1 MSSVELMN
9 RELDFLDREIPSSI
23 EHHDW
28 THEVFPEELRE
39 IYDPEEVIIRRY
51 DSIEDL
57 VGNVINPQSF
67 SDLPLNNPRS
77 FTGFVN
83 FLDLAKRLGAE
94 LFGFYLPYHKF
105 HRSRRWGI
113 YLMKEPILEHCNFL
127 YHSQEEF
134 LGKEALS
141 YEEVHQIFIYC
152 IFRHETFHYQVET
165 FVTRMELIQNKALYL
180 PFQSD
185 VEPLVMNS
193 KHWLEEA
200 LAESSVVR
208 SRYVSNKNKGV
219 KAKHIIAMY
228 EWHLKMMP
236 PGYSDYQ
243 CHEYGGPDE
252 AHMYFASQLKETAR
266 VPEAI
271 LPKSMTVKSLNLHD
285 FSSVPTYW
293 VSSERMKQIY

>member
-1 MSSVELMN
+1 MSSIELMN
-9 RELDFLDREIPSSI
+9 KELGFLDKNVPNSI

-39 IYDPEEVIIRRY
+39 IYDPEEVTIKRFE
-51 DSIEDL
+51 SIDDL
-57 VGNVINPQSF
+57 VGNVINPRSF
-67 SDLPLNNPRS
+67 SDLSFNNTRS
-77 FTGFVN
+77 FTGYVN

-94 LFGFYLPYHKF
+94 CFGFYLPYHRF
-105 HRSRRWGI
+105 HKSKRWGI
-113 YLMKEPILEHCNFL
+113 YLMKEPILEHCNLL

-134 LGKEALS
+134 LGQEILS
-141 YEEVHQIFIYC
+141 YEEVQQVFIYC

-165 FVTRMELIQNKALYL
+165 FVTRMELIRNKALYL
-180 PFQSD
+180 PFQAE
-185 VEPLVMNS
+185 VESLVQNS

-208 SRYVSNKNKGV
+208 SKYVSNKNKGV
-219 KAKHIIAMY
+219 KAKHIKAMY

-236 PGYSDYQ
+236 PGYRDYQ

-266 VPEAI
+266 VPDAI
-271 LPKSMTVKSLNLHD
+271 LPKSLTVKSLNLHD

-293 VSSERMKQIY
+293 VSSDALKQIY